1 MMLVQ
6 KQFAVNQIKKQFTI
20 NQTGLKQKRERL
32 CTCAAIKYS
41 DLRLWQ
47 LNKMEEAFQQG
58 KRKVKIN
65 TLSKELGFE
74 RREVLEW
81 FKYYESMPQERR
93 ESLRSTL
100 EATEKAK
107 QTRKNTLLGKKI
119 NKKSNNNNLDSWQE
133 VKDVKRIAKRD
144 RISKDAQRTL
154 EMIFSRW
161 RHPSD
166 EIVREI
172 QKMHWMPR
180 KKVLDWFAQKRRGE
194 ID

>member
-74 RREVLEW
+74 RRKLT
-81 FKYYESMPQERR
+81 KDQ
-93 ESLRSTL
+93 
-100 EATEKAK
+100 KK
-107 QTRKNTLLGKKI
+107 RKNRDIKKQRGKKV
-119 NKKSNNNNLDSWQE
+119 KS
-133 VKDVKRIAKRD
+133 
-144 RISKDAQRTL
+144 
-154 EMIFSRW
+154 
-161 RHPSD
+161 
-166 EIVREI
+166 IVDI
-172 QKMHWMPR
+172 
-180 KKVLDWFAQKRRGE
+180 RRGNE
-194 ID
+194 QVQ